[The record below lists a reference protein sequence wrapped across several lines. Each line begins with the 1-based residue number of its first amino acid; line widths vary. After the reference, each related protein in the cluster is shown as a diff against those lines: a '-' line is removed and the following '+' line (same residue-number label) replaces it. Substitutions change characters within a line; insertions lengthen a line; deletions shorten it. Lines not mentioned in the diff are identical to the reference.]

1 MLWGALLAAIMHT
14 RLPDSMLSGIIN
26 DVLNSVER
34 AFANG
39 HSDKIFGTRFL
50 ALVSLVSQRPIS
62 PTDKVVLRSFAA
74 HSFWPHIK
82 RIDSDSVRQLVTAV
96 SALPPENPQFE
107 QMLSAIFQGNGS
119 GKHPQVDIAQLFSEV
134 LESAGDGRSIEQ
146 ASTQLLNRL
155 RSSLVVNSTS
165 DPSPSGDQHQE
176 SRVEQE
182 RAPDDGGSMV

>member
-1 MLWGALLAAIMHT
+1 MLWGALLAAIMHP
-14 RLPDSMLSGIIN
+14 RLPDSMLPGIIN

-50 ALVSLVSQRPIS
+50 ALISLVSQRPIS

-82 RIDSDSVRQLVTAV
+82 RIDSDSVRQLVRAV
-96 SALPPENPQFE
+96 DALPPENAQFE
-107 QMLSAIFQGNGS
+107 RMLSDIFQGDGS
-119 GKHPQVDIAQLFSEV
+119 GTHPQVDVAQLFAEV
-134 LESAGDGRSIEQ
+134 LESAGDGRSIEE

-155 RSSLVVNSTS
+155 RSSVSVNK
-165 DPSPSGDQHQE
+165 PGDQSGEKDADSTGQSK
-176 SRVEQE
+176 SRDSG
-182 RAPDDGGSMV
+182 AASMV